1 MRLKYAKDNER
12 VHQSGSVYKNVADKD
27 SEILDAYSQTVVSV
41 VEKLSHSVVSI
52 KIKQTVSAKTP
63 TGILP
68 YDMTGSGSGVVITP
82 DGTNFLLELRNQDN
96 NCKYSYMFFCLGFNY
111 FRGIGIFEFIL

>member
-1 MRLKYAKDNER
+1 MRLKYVRENKR
-12 VHQSGSVYKNVADKD
+12 VHENGSVYKNLADKD

-52 KIKQTVSAKTP
+52 KIKQAVRAKTP

-68 YDMTGSGSGVVITP
+68 YDMT
-82 DGTNFLLELRNQDN
+82 
-96 NCKYSYMFFCLGFNY
+96 
-111 FRGIGIFEFIL
+111 